1 MKRLLTLAAA
11 LMALMMVLS
20 LSACGETAEETGEE
34 STVETTAPAAPVD
47 LAALREQLLTDCGI
61 SDFVNVE
68 TDALTNLYGID
79 AAGVASSASF
89 SASSGAAFPQE
100 IVMVQ
105 AVDEAAAGTMLN
117 TLKGLVSQWIEADR
131 DYAPEEVPK
140 LEKAVLRQSGA
151 WVVLVVAN
159 DPDAAAKLVGEYI

>member
-1 MKRLLTLAAA
+1 MKKYTIIVLTLT
-11 LMALMMVLS
+11 LLLS
-20 LSACGETAEETGEE
+20 LAACGEKE
-34 STVETTAPAAPVD
+34 SSRELEASALAGSLLKSGAFSVSLDELPASKAASFYGVD
-47 LAALREQLLTDCGI
+47 KDSVA
-61 SDFVNVE
+61 
-68 TDALTNLYGID
+68 DALLYH
-79 AAGVASSASF
+79 AAGTSKE
-89 SASSGAAFPQE
+89 Q
-100 IVMVQ
+100 IVLIK